1 MAVNNAS
8 QAGTKLDIERAEA
21 LEAKYDPEMNFR
33 PVGSY
38 VRWLVYL
45 VLVGLGLYHYY
56 TAGFGIPREQWH
68 KGIHMGVV
76 LAMTFTAGGD
86 PAMCRSTT
94 GCWL

>member
-8 QAGTKLDIERAEA
+8 PTGTKLDIEQAEA

-38 VRWLVYL
+38 VRWLVYI

-56 TAGFGIPREQWH
+56 TASSGTKAYTW
-68 KGIHMGVV
+68 V
-76 LAMTFTAGGD
+76 
-86 PAMCRSTT
+86 S
-94 GCWL
+94 CWR